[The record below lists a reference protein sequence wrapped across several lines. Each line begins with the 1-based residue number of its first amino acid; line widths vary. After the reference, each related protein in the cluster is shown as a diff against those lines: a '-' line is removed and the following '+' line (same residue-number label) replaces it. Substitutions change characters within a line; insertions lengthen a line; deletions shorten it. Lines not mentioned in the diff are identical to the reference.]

1 MSSDVLF
8 TPMTETT
15 DCRVNGERLWES
27 LMALAEIGAT
37 PKGGCCRLTLTDLDR
52 QGRDLVIS
60 WAQAAGMRV
69 TVDKIGNVFMRREGR
84 NWRCRRLSLAA
95 ILIPSPPA
103 ANLMAT
109 TACWRRWRW
118 CAP

>member
-15 DCRVNGERLWES
+15 DCRINGERLWES

-60 WAQAAGMRV
+60 WAQAAGMCV

-84 NWRCRRLSLAA
+84 NPALPPIVPALCNAIFAA
-95 ILIPSPPA
+95 TGKRIRQLPID
-103 ANLMAT
+103 
-109 TACWRRWRW
+109 TAMLKSG
-118 CAP
+118 

>member
-37 PKGGCCRLTLTDLDR
+37 PKGGCCRR
-52 QGRDLVIS
+52 RSPIS
-60 WAQAAGMRV
+60 IARGGIW
-69 TVDKIGNVFMRREGR
+69 
-84 NWRCRRLSLAA
+84 
-95 ILIPSPPA
+95 
-103 ANLMAT
+103 
-109 TACWRRWRW
+109 
-118 CAP
+118 